1 MIEAERQEPGK
12 PASRQTR
19 FYIGSI
25 AADAVEFAHAARQH
39 WGIENGLHWV
49 LDVIL
54 REDEC
59 RIRKL
64 NGPANFATIRHITL
78 NLLQR
83 TKTAKD
89 APKPPRKR
97 ASASNEASLPST
109 KPSCK
114 PFSWRHDPFKR
125 FPCTADLFRNNFR
138 RYVFT
143 RRRKGRD
150 GREFGH
156 DGPSRQGVIDQ
167 CRRAVLL
174 CHQFIA
180 DFHTGPCLQD
190 APALGKR

>member
-25 AADAVEFAHAARQH
+25 AADAVAFAHPARQH
-39 WGIENGLHWV
+39 WGIENGLHWGSWGG

-83 TKTAKD
+83 TKTAKKKSLCVKRGL
-89 APKPPRKR
+89 AALAETFLQTVLTAASPVQAIPLWREGKPVADVQLAWHGPR
-97 ASASNEASLPST
+97 SNRFSL
-109 KPSCK
+109 
-114 PFSWRHDPFKR
+114 
-125 FPCTADLFRNNFR
+125 L
-138 RYVFT
+138 
-143 RRRKGRD
+143 
-150 GREFGH
+150 
-156 DGPSRQGVIDQ
+156 
-167 CRRAVLL
+167 VL
-174 CHQFIA
+174 
-180 DFHTGPCLQD
+180 
-190 APALGKR
+190 